1 MTGHVGKLFAISGHV
16 RRYLLEKY
24 NKSCIQCGWNNV
36 HPIDGLPLVEIDHID
51 GDASNA
57 SEENLRVLCPNC
69 HSMTPTFRA
78 RNGTSARI
86 NR

>member
-1 MTGHVGKLFAISGHV
+1 MLHFWSGQSESNALRKHVIHRNGKYACEWCGISQWN
-16 RRYLLEKY
+16 EKE
-24 NKSCIQCGWNNV
+24 IV
-36 HPIDGLPLVEIDHID
+36 LEIDHID